1 MGRIHVKR
9 ISNGALAMS
18 NVQKEIIARC
28 IFISLIWRARDLKKK
43 KHFTGAVVTQCA
55 LYANMAD
62 NQTIHAVFLAKTHKL
77 YARSS

>member
-43 KHFTGAVVTQCA
+43 KKHFTGAVVTQCA

-62 NQTIHAVFLAKTHKL
+62 NQTIHMPFF
-77 YARSS
+77 